1 MNGFRRICAVIV
13 GAVLF
18 ISGVLKLMDPTGT
31 RLIVEE
37 YFKFFRL
44 GFLNFSAAPFGI
56 ILALFESVLGCA
68 LITGVWR
75 KVSAI
80 VSLCLLGVFTVITA
94 VLWIFNPA
102 MDCGCFGEALHLEHW
117 QSFVKNLVL
126 LGLWA
131 LAFLPLSKV
140 WEPQRIKYVSFGIGA
155 LSVAFF
161 ALWSLLS
168 IPLVDFTSLRPGTE
182 LIGAYDEDFDD
193 IVAAVYEKNGREGAF
208 APESAPDSTWT
219 FVRYENYDRGFVD
232 DEAPGQV
239 LSFCD
244 ASGEYADSLVT
255 AGPVMVIS
263 AWDPAA
269 IKPKKLAGMA
279 RMAEDAAAAGF
290 TVLYLVSG
298 TPESVQ
304 VNEPSLAAGTY
315 FADRRTL
322 MTLNRSNGGAT
333 FISDGNIAAKW
344 AVRSLPQKEELG
356 KVLAKDPVEFMMDRD
371 RKGKVRLQGF
381 LLYTFAVMLLL

>member
-1 MNGFRRICAVIV
+1 MNGFKRICAVLA

-18 ISGVLKLMDPTGT
+18 ISGVLKLMDPLGT

-37 YFKFFRL
+37 YFKFFHM
-44 GFLNFSAAPFGI
+44 GFLTFSAAPAGI

-75 KVSAI
+75 RFSAI
-80 VSLCLLGVFTVITA
+80 ASVCLLGVFTVITA
-94 VLWIFNPA
+94 LLWIFNPA

-131 LAFLPLSKV
+131 LAFLPFSRLGK
-140 WEPQRIKYVSFGIGA
+140 PQRIKYVSFGIGA
-155 LSVAFF
+155 LSVALFS
-161 ALWSLLS
+161 LWSLLS
-168 IPLVDFTSLRPGTE
+168 LPLVDFTSLKPGTE
-182 LIGAYDEDFDD
+182 LVGAWDEDFDD
-193 IVAAVYEKNGREGAF
+193 ITAAVYEKNGREGAF
-208 APESAPDSTWT
+208 DPEGAPDSTWT
-219 FVRYENYDRGFVD
+219 FVRYERYDRNFVD
-232 DEAPGQV
+232 DSAPGEL
-239 LSFCD
+239 LSFSD
-244 ASGEYADSLVT
+244 ASGDYADSLAT
-255 AGPVMVIS
+255 KGPVMILS
-263 AWDPAA
+263 SYNPAA
-269 IKPKKLAGMA
+269 LGPSKRTAMA
-279 RMAEDAAAAGF
+279 RMAEDAAAAGY

-333 FISDGNIAAKW
+333 FVSDGNITAKW
-344 AVRSLPQKEELG
+344 AVRSLPQKAELD
-356 KVLAKDPVEFMMDRD
+356 KVIAKDPVEFMMSRTG
-371 RKGKVRLQGF
+371 KGKVRLQGF